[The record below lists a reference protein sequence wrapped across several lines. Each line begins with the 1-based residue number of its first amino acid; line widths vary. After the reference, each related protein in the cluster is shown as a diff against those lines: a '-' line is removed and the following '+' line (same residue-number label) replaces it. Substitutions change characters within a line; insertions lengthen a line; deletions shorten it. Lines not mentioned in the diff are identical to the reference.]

1 MSPSARV
8 FADQRP
14 IPFTCQTIT
23 ETHTTVKQQLTIYSA
38 SPKLRA
44 FPPLS
49 VRVTLFLRIPPSP
62 VHHRRPRVKSPG
74 GVVDNI

>member
-1 MSPSARV
+1 TSMSPSARV

-38 SPKLRA
+38 SPKVAPAALPNRQMLNA
-44 FPPLS
+44 N
-49 VRVTLFLRIPPSP
+49 RQT
-62 VHHRRPRVKSPG
+62 RPCG
-74 GVVDNI
+74 GAADTYNQVFAGK

>member
-38 SPKLRA
+38 SP
-44 FPPLS
+44 
-49 VRVTLFLRIPPSP
+49 TYIPYCCCGTDRS
-62 VHHRRPRVKSPG
+62 
-74 GVVDNI
+74 N

>member
-38 SPKLRA
+38 SPKLR
-44 FPPLS
+44 S
-49 VRVTLFLRIPPSP
+49 SNR
-62 VHHRRPRVKSPG
+62 KSSCRHEA
-74 GVVDNI
+74 N

>member
-38 SPKLRA
+38 SPNYENAKA
-44 FPPLS
+44 VKQAHALS
-49 VRVTLFLRIPPSP
+49 DIETLIQT
-62 VHHRRPRVKSPG
+62 G
-74 GVVDNI
+74 YWIGDDTNG